1 MNDDTTNTG
10 VLHPVHVGH
19 LVMGLAFLG
28 LVGIWAV
35 VGAELVP
42 TDDVRWLLPL
52 PWVFAGAAG
61 LLAVVLSGR
70 KRSAAAAP
78 APTAWRATPE
88 ERAADPVAEDSE
100 LIDDLTDHPADDPA
114 GDPVD
119 DLADDPTDDPDI
131 EEKK

>member
-1 MNDDTTNTG
+1 MNDDTTTTG

-70 KRSAAAAP
+70 KRSAA
-78 APTAWRATPE
+78 PTPVPSPWRATPE
-88 ERAADPVAEDSE
+88 ERSAELDTDE
-100 LIDDLTDHPADDPA
+100 LLDDLGHEPADDFTHDTAA
-114 GDPVD
+114 GTVSDP
-119 DLADDPTDDPDI
+119 ADDTDI
-131 EEKK
+131 NEEKK